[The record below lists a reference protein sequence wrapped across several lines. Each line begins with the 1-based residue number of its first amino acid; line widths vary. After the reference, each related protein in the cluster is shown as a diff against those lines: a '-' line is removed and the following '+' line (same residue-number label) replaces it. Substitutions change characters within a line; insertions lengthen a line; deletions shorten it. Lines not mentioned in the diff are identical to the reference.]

1 MEQELSSTAQIA
13 AELEHKSKNPNR
25 DVLNIA
31 KRLGLTAVATRPRE
45 GKNHGGKPEML
56 WSKEQ
61 KDAILA
67 DNRNRHKEPAQI
79 DSPVDEPHDVSETSP
94 ADETPDQPDVTA
106 KHADCVSK
114 SQTIKVKCVK
124 SNPPES
130 QTIEV
135 KCVKSNP
142 PPALAKTTFFLD
154 VKPAPVVDTE
164 ALIAE
169 PLDNKSLEELAD
181 EANLYKKRGD
191 DCMKLGLT
199 FYFEAGRRLIEAKKR
214 VGHGNWQNW
223 LAQNFSASDDT
234 ATNYMKLARRF
245 GESNSET
252 FRNLNPATVIKLLAL
267 PEGEEERFIKE
278 QAAAGK
284 PIETQSARDVQKHV
298 KEFKQR
304 QAAKK
309 DSDNTEPVD
318 ELQHVRAD
326 VDAEGIEAR
335 EVVAEPMPAAVS
347 LPAQINEPDEDTNVV
362 TTPAQVTAIIRK
374 LIGETD
380 DDQQLNSLKIALTDA
395 IILLDAKRAMLAQK
409 N

>member
-1 MEQELSSTAQIA
+1 MSEKLFATQDACKLVG
-13 AELEHKSKNPNR
+13 LKSNTF
-25 DVLNIA
+25 VLRA
-31 KRLGLTAVATRPRE
+31 KRLGIHAAKEERKPNGGRPQKFWTLEQTNLIGSNTR
-45 GKNHGGKPEML
+45 
-56 WSKEQ
+56 
-61 KDAILA
+61 A
-67 DNRNRHKEPAQI
+67 
-79 DSPVDEPHDVSETSP
+79 
-94 ADETPDQPDVTA
+94 DVTA
-106 KHADCVSK
+106 GTTNTA
-114 SQTIKVKCVK
+114 
-124 SNPPES
+124 
-130 QTIEV
+130 EV
-135 KCVKSNP
+135 TEVTQVTDIS
-142 PPALAKTTFFLD
+142 T
-154 VKPAPVVDTE
+154 VEPAPVVDTE

-245 GESNSET
+245 GESKSET

-267 PEGEEERFIKE
+267 PEGEEERFIEE

-326 VDAEGIEAR
+326 VDAEEIEAR

-347 LPAQINEPDEDTNVV
+347 LPAQMNEPDEDTNVV
-362 TTPAQVTAIIRK
+362 TTPAQVAAIIRK
-374 LIGETD
+374 LIDETD

-395 IILLDAKRAMLAQK
+395 IILIDAKRTVIAQK